1 MGKSHRVKL
10 KIYYIWHYAKM
21 CAEMRVIMAIA
32 ANSVM
37 SREQKGVRISTTD
50 YLCLWHE
57 IILLY
62 K

>member
-37 SREQKGVRISTTD
+37 SREQKGVRISTGLIS
-50 YLCLWHE
+50 YV
-57 IILLY
+57 Y
-62 K
+62 GMK